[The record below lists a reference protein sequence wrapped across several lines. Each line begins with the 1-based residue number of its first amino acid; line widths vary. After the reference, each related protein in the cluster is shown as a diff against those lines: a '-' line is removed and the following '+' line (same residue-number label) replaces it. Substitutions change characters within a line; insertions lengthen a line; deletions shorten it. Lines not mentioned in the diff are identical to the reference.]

1 MKMTFQFLNQQFENH
16 LILAFSFAL
25 AHIWPPLE
33 TYANTV
39 SSELS

>member
-1 MKMTFQFLNQQFENH
+1 MTVQFLNQQFENH

-33 TYANTV
+33 AYAKAI